1 MIRARLLALL
11 LGISTFAGQALAA
24 DAGSGQTG
32 DASLP
37 ADISGLKMDIVTL
50 NREISQL
57 ENELLFPSSEAS
69 VLLSID
75 VGASVRLVDINISLD
90 DKNVGYHFYS
100 DPETAALAKGGVQ
113 RLYSGNI
120 ISGQH
125 SLKALV
131 NGYDAQGKA
140 FQRTISY
147 NFTKGPQ
154 REVIEIKAGDD
165 PTRTQSEFRFKEWAS
180 Q

>member
-1 MIRARLLALL
+1 MMIRARLLAFL
-11 LGISTFAGQALAA
+11 LGLSTVALPALAA
-24 DAGSGQTG
+24 EQQAG

-57 ENELLFPSSEAS
+57 ENELLFPSSQTS

-75 VGASVRLVDINISLD
+75 VGASVRLVDINLSLD

-113 RLYSGNI
+113 RVFSSNVT
-120 ISGQH
+120 SGQH
-125 SLKALV
+125 ALKAAI

-140 FQRTISY
+140 FQRTVSY
-147 NFTKGPQ
+147 TFTKGPQ
-154 REVIEIKAGDD
+154 RKVIEITAGDD
-165 PTRTQSEFRFKEWAS
+165 PTRTQSEFRFKEWES